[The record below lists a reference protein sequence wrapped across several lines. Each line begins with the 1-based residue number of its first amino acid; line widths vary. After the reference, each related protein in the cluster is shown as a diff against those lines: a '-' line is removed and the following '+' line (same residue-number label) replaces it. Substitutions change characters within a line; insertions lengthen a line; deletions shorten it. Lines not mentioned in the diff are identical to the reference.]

1 MAAQGDRGV
10 PLSTL
15 CPKYL
20 HANSTSHTW
29 PFSAIAELIDNAYDP
44 DVNAKQFWI
53 DKIVVKKQ
61 DCLSFM
67 DNGYGLDKDKIHKM
81 LSFGYSDKT
90 PVKGVKPIGMYGNG
104 FKSGSMRLG
113 KDAIVFSKSKS
124 VSCVGMLSQTYLGK
138 IGADQ
143 IIVPIVCFE
152 QKEKTQFSVREEHKA
167 SLQDILCYSPFN
179 KLEEIQAEIN
189 AISSKTG
196 TRIIIWNL
204 RSTSSKLSE
213 FDFERDRYDIRIPSE
228 LDETMKDAA
237 PKPGPSQATK
247 SNTPES
253 VSSLRA
259 YCSILYLEPRM
270 QIIVRGQKVKSQ
282 LIAKTLAFVRK
293 DHYKPTFL
301 TKRIPI
307 TFGYNT
313 KSKDQ
318 YGIMLYHK
326 NRLIKAYERVGCQ
339 LKANNKGVGVIGIIE
354 CFFLEPTHNKQSF
367 DETDKYRKTMN
378 SLGVKLEEYWN
389 EINYKKKQENP
400 NSTIPMEDTTK
411 RPDQNWVMC
420 DECLHWRKLP
430 DGIDTDKLPEKWSC
444 HLNPDPQFRNCHA
457 EQEPV
462 DSDDDLQPSYRKTY
476 KVKERED
483 MRIQEQKEEEAL
495 KHLEA
500 LRLADLAKQ
509 KKAQIQ
515 LPVVASTPTTPK
527 SRFNNMLPQ
536 GGAARALSTP
546 LRSSPLSQVA
556 CSPSSSRDLPYIS
569 SVYSLA
575 KLTQRGKRTQPA
587 SLQITPKRPRQNGFH
602 QGELDTS
609 TSVNVSPL
617 SSPSVL
623 IDNNNDEN
631 TDDDICILET
641 VSTPKPKHL
650 PVNLTKVKTE
660 AEQSDADVGML
671 MECSDDAALDN
682 GPEINAAGTSSS
694 ASAAVGTS
702 TSTAPPTGV
711 STSTTQTDVR
721 KMKKEEEDQIPT
733 EEEERV
739 GLSTSNITKPS
750 GVCSVEQSVRKE
762 ASSGDAHCENQGEL
776 PLQNGVTHHED
787 GEEEAGPSWAQR
799 DSPHPHPSVIEAQGQ
814 QDQLLEL
821 MQEIAQERDS
831 FKEQVHSL
839 TCRLHDT
846 QSRPQELI
854 SVKKKSSN
862 QASQTEESEEKD
874 YKDLF
879 EKAKQKVE
887 ELIKEKVS
895 LEATKHSTAK
905 CEEKD
910 IDEIAMQVDCLMRQL
925 DERQK
930 ENDEL
935 RSQLTSLDEEKAN
948 LVSQW
953 EEFRL
958 SLQQEKDNAQESS
971 TTPHRASDSTVH
983 TDPEEAGEASTSGTH
998 SSSHSSSETSR
1009 SLIELRHN
1017 VGRLL
1022 LSYVPLELDQ
1032 VNYECNVIDE
1042 ILEQVLSN
1050 GVSVAPRDGAT
1061 NE

>member
-20 HANSTSHTW
+20 YANSTSHTW

-124 VSCVGMLSQTYLGK
+124 VSCVGLLSQTYLEK
-138 IGADQ
+138 I
-143 IIVPIVCFE
+143 
-152 QKEKTQFSVREEHKA
+152 
-167 SLQDILCYSPFN
+167 
-179 KLEEIQAEIN
+179 EIQAEIN

-204 RSTSSKLSE
+204 RSTSSKPSE
-213 FDFERDRYDIRIPSE
+213 FDFESERYDIRIPSE

-259 YCSILYLEPRM
+259 YCSILYLKPRM
-270 QIIVRGQKVKSQ
+270 QIIIRGQKVKSQ

-378 SLGVKLEEYWN
+378 NLGTKLEEYWN
-389 EINYKKKQENP
+389 EMSYRKKQENP

-411 RPDQNWVMC
+411 QPDQNWVQC
-420 DECLHWRKLP
+420 DDCLHWRKLP
-430 DGIDTDKLPEKWSC
+430 DGIDYDKLPEKWSC
-444 HLNPDPQFRNCHA
+444 HLNPDPQFRSCQA

-476 KVKERED
+476 KLKERED
-483 MRIQEQKEEEAL
+483 MRIQEQKAEEAR
-495 KHLEA
+495 KRQDA
-500 LRLADLAKQ
+500 LRLDNLAKQ

-515 LPVVASTPTTPK
+515 PQAVACTPK

-546 LRSSPLSQVA
+546 LRSSPLSQAA
-556 CSPSSSRDLPYIS
+556 CSPSSSSDLPYIS
-569 SVYSLA
+569 GVFSLA
-575 KLTQRGKRTQPA
+575 KLPQRGKRTQPA
-587 SLQITPKRPRQNGFH
+587 SPQITPKRPRQNGFH
-602 QGELDTS
+602 QTA
-609 TSVNVSPL
+609 
-617 SSPSVL
+617 
-623 IDNNNDEN
+623 
-631 TDDDICILET
+631 
-641 VSTPKPKHL
+641 STPKPKNL
-650 PVNLTKVKTE
+650 SVDLTKVKTE

-682 GPEINAAGTSSS
+682 GPEINAAGTSST

-702 TSTAPPTGV
+702 SSTAPPTGM
-711 STSTTQTDVR
+711 STSTTQTDVP
-721 KMKKEEEDQIPT
+721 KVKKEEEDQIQT
-733 EEEERV
+733 EREERV

-750 GVCSVEQSVRKE
+750 GVCSVEQSVSKE

-776 PLQNGVTHHED
+776 TLQNGVTHHED
-787 GEEEAGPSWAQR
+787 SEEEAGPSWAQK
-799 DSPHPHPSVIEAQGQ
+799 DSQHPHPSVIEVQGQ

-839 TCRLHDT
+839 TCQLHDT
-846 QSRPQELI
+846 QSRLQELI
-854 SVKKKSSN
+854 SMKKESSN
-862 QASQTEESEEKD
+862 QASQTVESEEKD
-874 YKDLF
+874 YKGLF

-895 LEATKHSTAK
+895 LEATKPSTAQ

-930 ENDEL
+930 ESDEL
-935 RSQLTSLDEEKAN
+935 RSQLTSLEEEKAN
-948 LVSQW
+948 LVSKW
-953 EEFRL
+953 EEFRV
-958 SLQQEKDNAQESS
+958 SLEQEKDNAQESS
-971 TTPHRASDSTVH
+971 TTPHRASDSTVQ
-983 TDPEEAGEASTSGTH
+983 TDPEEAGEASTSGTQ

-1042 ILEQVLSN
+1042 ILEQVLSS

>member
-20 HANSTSHTW
+20 YANSTSHTW

-81 LSFGYSDKT
+81 LSFGYSDKIT
-90 PVKGVKPIGMYGNG
+90 VKGVKPIGMYGNG

-124 VSCVGMLSQTYLGK
+124 VSCVGMLSQTYLEK
-138 IGADQ
+138 IGANQ

-152 QKEKTQFSVREEHKA
+152 QKEKNNVREEHKA
-167 SLQDILCYSPFN
+167 SLQDILSYSPFN

-204 RSTSSKLSE
+204 RSTSSKPSE
-213 FDFERDRYDIRIPSE
+213 FDFESERYDIRIPSE

-259 YCSILYLEPRM
+259 YCSILYLKPRM
-270 QIIVRGQKVKSQ
+270 QIIIRGQKVKSQ

-378 SLGVKLEEYWN
+378 NLGTKLEEYWN
-389 EINYKKKQENP
+389 EMSYRKKQENP
-400 NSTIPMEDTTK
+400 NSTTPMEDTTNQIK
-411 RPDQNWVMC
+411 TGCSVMIVC
-420 DECLHWRKLP
+420 TGANP
-430 DGIDTDKLPEKWSC
+430 DGIDYDKLPEKWSC
-444 HLNPDPQFRNCHA
+444 HLNPDPQFRSCQA

-476 KVKERED
+476 KLKERED
-483 MRIQEQKEEEAL
+483 MRIQEQKAEEAR
-495 KHLEA
+495 KRQVA
-500 LRLADLAKQ
+500 LRLDNLAKQ

-515 LPVVASTPTTPK
+515 PQAVACTPK
-527 SRFNNMLPQ
+527 S
-536 GGAARALSTP
+536 S
-546 LRSSPLSQVA
+546 
-556 CSPSSSRDLPYIS
+556 
-569 SVYSLA
+569 
-575 KLTQRGKRTQPA
+575 RGKRTQPA
-587 SLQITPKRPRQNGFH
+587 SPQITPKRPRQNGFH
-602 QGELDTS
+602 QVRS

-623 IDNNNDEN
+623 SGNENDDD
-631 TDDDICILET
+631 TDDDISILET
-641 VSTPKPKHL
+641 ASTPKPKNL
-650 PVNLTKVKTE
+650 SVDLTKVKTE

-682 GPEINAAGTSSS
+682 GPEINAAGTSST

-702 TSTAPPTGV
+702 TSTAPPTGM
-711 STSTTQTDVR
+711 STSTTQTDVL
-721 KMKKEEEDQIPT
+721 KVKKEEDQIQT
-733 EEEERV
+733 EREERV

-750 GVCSVEQSVRKE
+750 GVCSLEQSVSKE
-762 ASSGDAHCENQGEL
+762 ASSGDAHCENQGERT
-776 PLQNGVTHHED
+776 LQNGVTHHED
-787 GEEEAGPSWAQR
+787 SEEEAGPSWAQK
-799 DSPHPHPSVIEAQGQ
+799 DSQHPHPNVIEVQGQ

-839 TCRLHDT
+839 TCQLHDT
-846 QSRPQELI
+846 QSRLQELI
-854 SVKKKSSN
+854 SMKKESSN

-874 YKDLF
+874 YKGLF

-895 LEATKHSTAK
+895 LEATKPSTAQ

-930 ENDEL
+930 EK
-935 RSQLTSLDEEKAN
+935 EKAN

-971 TTPHRASDSTVH
+971 TTPHRASDSTVQ
-983 TDPEEAGEASTSGTH
+983 TDPEEAGEASTSGTQ

-1042 ILEQVLSN
+1042 ILEQVLSS